1 MISAYIPGIS
11 WYISDIKILIFW
23 PVPGPWLSAIPS
35 SVEALIA
42 SGLLATQGAPAQ
54 ALQKCLGWIPNA
66 HMNDHGIS
74 WLLTLDHDWNRSC
87 AGPVCF
93 ADENTSGPFEAKYAS
108 LPILRDACDGP
119 RFETDKDELVQVG
132 KLRYISIFLLKIKLQ
147 EMTCGLANSSVAVE
161 QQAPANEK
169 SGVPGYLHLSCTSAA
184 NRWHRWHPTPCTH
197 RFQHGLA
204 ESRGQ
209 LWGFRSPL
217 ALNAW
222 PMSLI
227 LLALSSATRRPVSHS
242 VTCASGHWQY

>member
-132 KLRYISIFLLKIKLQ
+132 KLRYIYNCKKWHVAWRIHLWQWSNRRLPMKSPACLAICTWAAPVQPTDDTDDTPRHAHTVSNTVLQ
-147 EMTCGLANSSVAVE
+147 S
-161 QQAPANEK
+161 PA
-169 SGVPGYLHLSCTSAA
+169 GSCEVSEA
-184 NRWHRWHPTPCTH
+184 RW
-197 RFQHGLA
+197 L
-204 ESRGQ
+204 
-209 LWGFRSPL
+209 
-217 ALNAW
+217 
-222 PMSLI
+222 
-227 LLALSSATRRPVSHS
+227 
-242 VTCASGHWQY
+242 